1 MHCEI
6 NLILALL
13 SKSGYDSRMFT
24 LHKGECEHCSRAYR
38 YMLLHAGFGDFSYAY
53 CDCCGT
59 AAVFSFT
66 NKDLANLPPN
76 TSPNQVITSDWEPF
90 LRPCSCSGHF
100 RRGASPRCVAC
111 NSVLSA
117 EYAGNHIEQNF
128 RGAARGW
135 HWQQDWTG
143 TYCLVIEDPTSPGT
157 LRQIPDPIIKLNNP
171 NEKTFKRF
179 LTHIFSPSR

>member
-1 MHCEI
+1 MIPLDQLDPRTRIEI
-6 NLILALL
+6 
-13 SKSGYDSRMFT
+13 GYDSAMFT

-76 TSPNQVITSDWEPF
+76 ASSDQVISTDWEPF
-90 LRPCSCSGHF
+90 LRPCPCSGHF
-100 RRGASPRCVAC
+100 RRGASPRCVSC

-117 EYAGNHIEQNF
+117 EYAGGHIEQNF

-143 TYCLVIEDPTSPGT
+143 TYCLVIEDPASPGT
-157 LRQIPDPIIKLNNP
+157 LRQIPDPIVKLPGP
-171 NEKTFKRF
+171 NTGTFKRF